1 MRTFFLFSNESIK
14 AELQLASVC
23 VCQGNCFA
31 ATGDVPLNT
40 APNPKEQ
47 AALRWPLGQLIGSQR
62 TGARPSG
69 LRMNPAGPPVLFD
82 SKFRKIN

>member
-1 MRTFFLFSNESIK
+1 MNLYKQSCSLLLSVFMKVTVS
-14 AELQLASVC
+14 QL
-23 VCQGNCFA
+23 
-31 ATGDVPLNT
+31 TGDVRLNT

-47 AALRWPLGQLIGSQR
+47 AAPRWPLGQLIGSQR

-69 LRMNPAGPPVLFD
+69 LRMNPAGAPVLFD